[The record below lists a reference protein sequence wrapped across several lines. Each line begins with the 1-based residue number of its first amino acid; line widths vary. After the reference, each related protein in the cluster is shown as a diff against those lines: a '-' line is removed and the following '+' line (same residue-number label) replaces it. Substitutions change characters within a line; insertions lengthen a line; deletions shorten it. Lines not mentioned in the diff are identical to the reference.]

1 MIKAIA
7 HSFALLFGLILLAAC
22 SHVDAPVPGIYRA
35 VLELP
40 GGEAPFGLE
49 VAREGDAYVLYLTN
63 GDERTRVS
71 DVRVEAGELVAKFPG
86 YENSMRAKFKRD
98 RLEGSV
104 TLIKAGGVEQVIPLK
119 ARLNETYRFY
129 KKPLS
134 DNADVAGRW
143 AVTFTNGE
151 GKTSN
156 AVAVFDQQHDRVTG
170 TVMTPTGDHRFLE
183 GQVHGDEVQLSTF
196 AGGLAYLY
204 KMKLVDGKLQGEYWQ
219 GLKSHEKVSAERNE
233 DAEIAHIET
242 TLNTPDEPLSFTFN
256 DVDGQPVSL
265 SDERFRGKVVVV
277 TLGGTWCPNCHDE
290 AAFLVP
296 FYEQYRDK
304 GFEIVALMFERH
316 GEFDK
321 AAAAVR
327 GYQRDLN
334 IQFPILIA
342 GVADDEDPERKL
354 PSLSGVY
361 GYPTAIFLDKSGR
374 VRKIHTGFNGPAT
387 GKHYEEY
394 VAEFTAFIDQLLA
407 EPAADPAANKQAHDT
422 RNAPAQ
428 KDAA

>member
-1 MIKAIA
+1 MPQLRLALISLVIA
-7 HSFALLFGLILLAAC
+7 AAYLSGC
-22 SHVDAPVPGIYRA
+22 SSRVSEPTVGQYRA
-35 VLELP
+35 VVELP

-49 VAREGDAYVLYLTN
+49 IAREENGFALYLQN
-63 GDERTRVS
+63 GNERTRVPGVTVG
-71 DVRVEAGELVAKFPG
+71 DGEIRAKFPG
-86 YENSMRAKFKRD
+86 YENSLHAKLKRD
-98 RLEGSV
+98 GLEGSV

-119 ARLNETYRFY
+119 AKLDENYRFY
-129 KKPLS
+129 PKAVA

-143 AVTFTNGE
+143 AVTFTDDEGE
-151 GKTSN
+151 NSK
-156 AVAVFDQQHDRVTG
+156 AVAVLEQQHDRVTG

-204 KMKLVDGKLQGEYWQ
+204 KLKVVNGELQGEYWQ
-219 GLKSHEKVSAERNE
+219 GLKGHEKVAAERNP
-233 DAEIAHIET
+233 DAELVQIET
-242 TLNTPDEPLSFTFN
+242 TLKSPDEQLAFTFN
-256 DVDGQPVSL
+256 DVDGHPVSL

-304 GFEIVALMFERH
+304 GFEIIALMFERH
-316 GEFDK
+316 GEVDK

-327 GYQRDLN
+327 SYQNDLN
-334 IQFPILIA
+334 IKFPLLIA

-361 GYPTAIFLDKSGR
+361 GYPTAIFLDKNGQ
-374 VRKIHTGFNGPAT
+374 VRKIHTGFTGPAT
-387 GKHYEEY
+387 GKHYDEY
-394 VAEFTAFIDQLLA
+394 TAEFKAFVDELLQ
-407 EPAADPAANKQAHDT
+407 EPVKAADSSSKAGSSKAGQT
-422 RNAPAQ
+422 
-428 KDAA
+428 

>member
-1 MIKAIA
+1 MLVAMYF
-7 HSFALLFGLILLAAC
+7 SAC
-22 SHVDAPVPGIYRA
+22 SSRVAEPTVGQYRA

-49 VAREGDAYVLYLTN
+49 VAREGNGFVLYLQN
-63 GDERTRVS
+63 GNERTRVQ
-71 DVRVEAGELVAKFPG
+71 DVSIDQGELRAKFPG
-86 YENSMRAKFKRD
+86 YENSMRAKLERD
-98 RLEGSV
+98 GLEGSV

-119 ARLNETYRFY
+119 AKLDANYRFY
-129 KKPLS
+129 PKPVP

-143 AVTFTNGE
+143 AVTFTDDE
-151 GKTSN
+151 GKDSK
-156 AVAVFDQQHDRVTG
+156 AVAVFEQKHDRVTG

-183 GQVHGDEVQLSTF
+183 GQVRGDEVQLSTF
-196 AGGLAYLY
+196 AGGLGYLY
-204 KMKLVDGKLQGEYWQ
+204 KLKVVKGELRGEYWQ
-219 GLKSHEKVSAERNE
+219 GLKGHEKVAAQRNP
-233 DAEIAHIET
+233 DAELAQIET
-242 TLNTPDEPLSFTFN
+242 TLKSPEQPLSFTFN
-256 DVDGQPVSL
+256 DVDGHPVSL

-296 FYEQYRDK
+296 FYDQYRDK
-304 GFEIVALMFERH
+304 GFEIIALMFERH

-327 GYQRDLN
+327 SYQRDLN
-334 IQFPILIA
+334 ISFPVLIA

-354 PSLSGVY
+354 PGLSGVY
-361 GYPTAIFLDKSGR
+361 GYPTAIFLDKQGR

-394 VAEFTAFIDQLLA
+394 TAEFKTFVDELLQEPIEAA
-407 EPAADPAANKQAHDT
+407 ETSSKAGQS
-422 RNAPAQ
+422 
-428 KDAA
+428 

>member
-1 MIKAIA
+1 MPKLC
-7 HSFALLFGLILLAAC
+7 SYFSVALLMSVMLVGC
-22 SHVDAPVPGIYRA
+22 SRVDEPTVGQYRA

-49 VAREGDAYVLYLTN
+49 IAREGNSFALILAN
-63 GDERTRVS
+63 GNERTRVS
-71 DVRVEAGELVAKFPG
+71 DVSIEKGELRAKFPG
-86 YENSMRAKFKRD
+86 YENSMKATLHRNSLK
-98 RLEGSV
+98 GNV
-104 TLIKAGGVEQVIPLK
+104 TLIKAGGVEQVIPFEAK
-119 ARLNETYRFY
+119 LNENYRFY
-129 KKPLS
+129 KKPVS

-143 AVTFTNGE
+143 AVTFTDSE
-151 GKTSN
+151 GKASN
-156 AVAVFDQQHDRVTG
+156 AVAVFEQEHDRVTG

-204 KMKLVDGKLQGEYWQ
+204 KLKVVDGQLQGEYWQ
-219 GLKSHEKVSAERNE
+219 GLKGHEKVAAQRNP
-233 DAEIAHIET
+233 DAELVEIET
-242 TLNTPDEPLSFTFN
+242 TLKAPDQRLDFTFN
-256 DVDGQPVSL
+256 DVDGHPVSL

-334 IQFPILIA
+334 IKFPVLIA

-354 PSLSGVY
+354 PTLSGVY
-361 GYPTAIFLDKSGR
+361 GYPTAIFLDRRGQ
-374 VRKIHTGFNGPAT
+374 VRKIHTGFTGPAT
-387 GKHYEEY
+387 GKHYDEY
-394 VAEFTAFIDQLLA
+394 TTEFKALVDELLA
-407 EPAADPAANKQAHDT
+407 EPAPDATAHDKQARAHETSEDPAA
-422 RNAPAQ
+422 
-428 KDAA
+428 